1 MEGSLSNPLIVYT
14 QPRLLLVI
22 LFAVLV
28 FFDYKMFLLFTKLLF
43 TVIQKPPATLGI
55 LATITLVLVLL
66 LSLAVM
72 MAAMTIFCLFR
83 IISPGTLS
91 VAPDGITTKRGARM
105 RHYEWRLVTN
115 VRVDSGGRGSRWVV
129 FDYPREDRPTG
140 SFWRLNSKLGGA
152 SVGLGGWWNASCEEI
167 ADTISE
173 ARKKWYKG
181 AD

>member
-1 MEGSLSNPLIVYT
+1 MDGNLSNPPIVYT
-14 QPRLLLVI
+14 QPRIWLVI
-22 LFAVLV
+22 LFAGMAY
-28 FFDYKMFLLFTKLLF
+28 FDYKMTPLFTKLLF
-43 TVIQKPPATLGI
+43 AVIQRPPATVGL
-55 LATITLVLVLL
+55 LATITLVLVVL
-66 LSLAVM
+66 LSLVVLI
-72 MAAMTIFCLFR
+72 AAITFFCLLR

-91 VAPDGITTKRGARM
+91 LSPDGITTKRGARM

-129 FDYPREDRPTG
+129 FDYPQEDTPTDW
-140 SFWRLNSKLGGA
+140 FWRLNSKLGGA

-181 AD
+181 AA